1 MPYELPKPA
10 TMPIESIREP
20 DRHVRDLQLGETGF
34 ATTTAVDVDQHLGT
48 WLDPDAV
55 LRDHLDPLSGIKI
68 KATDEGLILIL
79 PSDDQSR
86 IYQFQPRKLSPYS
99 RLFPVIEIQFE
110 PFNSVFRKQR
120 G

>member
-10 TMPIESIREP
+10 TMPIEFIRKQ
-20 DRHVRDLQLGETGF
+20 DRHVRDLQPGETGL
-34 ATTTAVDVDQHLGT
+34 ATTATVEVDQHLGT

-55 LRDHLDPLSGIKI
+55 LRDDLDPLTGIKI
-68 KATDEGLILIL
+68 KATDDGLILFL

-99 RLFPVIEIQFE
+99 RLFPVMEIQFE

-120 G
+120 S